1 VYVPPAVI
9 HRAEWLLLHQILNVN
24 VLCAARCVR
33 MEPRKLHP
41 SFRANGPFV
50 KITNLDQ
57 KAIIPH
63 STPFQEDSGTRGVR
77 YSFRTPTDP
86 AITLIL
92 RPQKVSQLKKY
103 VKISLVRWCLSLLGF
118 LDSLPD

>member
-1 VYVPPAVI
+1 MRI
-9 HRAEWLLLHQILNVN
+9 
-24 VLCAARCVR
+24 
-33 MEPRKLHP
+33 EPRKLDP
-41 SFRANGPFV
+41 LFRANGPFV
-50 KITNLDQ
+50 KSTNLDQ

-63 STPFQEDSGTRGVR
+63 SMPFQENFGTRGVR

-92 RPQKVSQLKKY
+92 RPQKICHLKKY